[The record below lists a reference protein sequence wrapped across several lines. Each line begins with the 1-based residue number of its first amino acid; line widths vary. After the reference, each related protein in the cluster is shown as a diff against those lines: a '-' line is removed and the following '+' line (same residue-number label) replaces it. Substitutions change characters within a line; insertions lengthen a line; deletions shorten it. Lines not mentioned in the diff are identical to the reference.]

1 MEQELRLYTVRPG
14 EMEDFVAEW
23 TAHIRPLRQKFGF
36 DVLGPWVAENEDVFI
51 WILGYSGNAGFQ
63 AADAAYY
70 DSDERKAIEPNPA
83 RHLAKSEHWP
93 MRSVG

>member
-1 MEQELRLYTVRPG
+1 VEQELRLYTVRPG

-23 TAHIRPLRQKFGF
+23 TANIRPLRRKFGF
-36 DVLGPWVAENEDVFI
+36 DVIGPWVAENENVFI
-51 WILGYSGNAGFQ
+51 WILGYSGAEGFQ

-70 DSDERKAIEPNPA
+70 DSDERNAIAPNPA
-83 RHLAKSEHWP
+83 RHLAKTEHWP